1 MTTLIQLPQVLVLLN
16 KKLLRLHFNLG
27 LEHSRKL
34 NVSRDLKTHSSSH
47 SDPGKALTKSFYRVI
62 FLTGPPLNLL
72 SVGR

>member
-34 NVSRDLKTHSSSH
+34 NIERPENTQL
-47 SDPGKALTKSFYRVI
+47 KSFRSWESVHR
-62 FLTGPPLNLL
+62 PRPLSKVVPHSLRAL
-72 SVGR
+72 CEDR

>member
-34 NVSRDLKTHSSSH
+34 NVSRDLKTLSSSH
-47 SDPGKALTKSFYRVI
+47 SDPGKAFTDLV
-62 FLTGPPLNLL
+62 L
-72 SVGR
+72 